1 MRTADTSKE
10 DAPLYRKAMLVT
22 LPSGC
27 SLSFSYIATRLHPLP
42 TPVDVISTVDRP
54 LVCSQNTE

>member
-10 DAPLYRKAMLVT
+10 GTPLYRKAMLVT

-27 SLSFSYIATRLHPLP
+27 SLSFSYVATPLCPLP